1 MKIIC
6 FEGPDGLGKTTQAN
20 LLIDTLKNK
29 GYNVEYFKL
38 PTTNTFIGNLISKML
53 KNGFAKRN
61 PNIFQIINSLD
72 KFLFQLKNLE
82 NNNKIDFI
90 ILDRWHLSSIVY
102 GISGGANKNIVN
114 KFWRILKQPD
124 LTFIFK
130 GENFLNKRKNLDS
143 YESDNEFQKEVLKNY
158 EFYSKEIKNCFIINA
173 NDSVFNISEK
183 IINITL
189 NNNMENKNVN

>member
-20 LLIDTLKNK
+20 ELINSLNDK
-29 GYNVEYFKL
+29 GYKVKYFKL

-61 PNIFQIINSLD
+61 PNVFQLINSLD
-72 KFLFQLKNLE
+72 KFLFQIKYL
-82 NNNKIDFI
+82 NNNNIDYI
-90 ILDRWHLSSIVY
+90 ILDRWHLSSVVY

-114 KFWRILKQPD
+114 KFWKVLKEPD

-130 GENFLNKRKNLDS
+130 GENFLNKRENLDS
-143 YESDNEFQKEVLKNY
+143 YESDNNFQLEVLKNY
-158 EFYSKEIKNCFIINA
+158 DLFSKEIKNCFIINA
-173 NDSVFNISEK
+173 NESIFNISEK

-189 NNNMENKNVN
+189 NNNTENKNVK